1 MVLELFLQRY
11 IKINTPKQFKMS
23 TMKNIC
29 FYFQVHQPFRLK
41 TFRFFD
47 IGNGKTYFDEQS
59 NSAIMRKVADKCY
72 LPANALLLDLIKKH
86 GQRFKVSFSISG
98 MALDQFEK
106 YAPEV
111 LESFQRLAATG
122 CVEFLA
128 ETNSHSLA
136 VLKSENEFVNQVH
149 EHAAKIKKFFGQS
162 PVVFRNTELVYSNS
176 IGKTV
181 SKMGFKGMLA
191 EGADHILHWRSPNFL
206 YYNPAEPKLKLLLK
220 NYRLSDDIAFRFSQN
235 NWNGYPLTAE
245 KYVHWL
251 NQLPQQDEIV
261 NLFMDYETFGE
272 HQWKET
278 GIFNFLKAL
287 PQQVFSS
294 SKFNFITP
302 SEAIDILQP
311 VTMMHAPNP
320 MSWADMER
328 DLSAWLG
335 NDLQQDAFDSLYR
348 LEEKIA
354 ICTDEEILRD
364 WKYLQTSD
372 HFYYMCTKYF
382 SDGDVHKYFNHYNT
396 PYDAFINYMN
406 VLSDFEDRVNKYFEE
421 ESSLSKILK
430 VKEKG
435 RIELLKAK
443 EKEFYNN

>member
-1 MVLELFLQRY
+1 MVLELFLQHY

-287 PQQVFSS
+287 PQQVFSQG
-294 SKFNFITP
+294 KYRFITP
-302 SEAIDILQP
+302 SEAVEQLHP
-311 VTMMHAPNP
+311 VA
-320 MSWADMER
+320 
-328 DLSAWLG
+328 L
-335 NDLQQDAFDSLYR
+335 
-348 LEEKIA
+348 
-354 ICTDEEILRD
+354 
-364 WKYLQTSD
+364 
-372 HFYYMCTKYF
+372 
-382 SDGDVHKYFNHYNT
+382 
-396 PYDAFINYMN
+396 
-406 VLSDFEDRVNKYFEE
+406 
-421 ESSLSKILK
+421 
-430 VKEKG
+430 
-435 RIELLKAK
+435 
-443 EKEFYNN
+443 